1 MLSNHPELK
10 HKLAVSIVVL
20 LLGNLVTWNIYLYNK
35 VATNE
40 REVLNLKVWVAENY
54 AKKTDIT
61 TLDSKL
67 TTIQKRL
74 DQLFNHLIKQG
85 KPHE

>member
-1 MLSNHPELK
+1 MLNNHPELK
-10 HKLAVSIVVL
+10 HKLTVSLVVL
-20 LLGNLVTWNIYLYNK
+20 LIGNLVTWNIYLYNK

-61 TLDSKL
+61 ALDSKL
-67 TTIQKRL
+67 NLIQKRL

-85 KPHE
+85 KQHE

>member
-1 MLSNHPELK
+1 MLNNHPELK
-10 HKLAVSIVVL
+10 HKLTVSLVVL
-20 LLGNLVTWNIYLYNK
+20 LIGNLVTWNIYLYNK

-61 TLDSKL
+61 ALDNKL
-67 TTIQKRL
+67 NLIQKRL

-85 KPHE
+85 KQHE